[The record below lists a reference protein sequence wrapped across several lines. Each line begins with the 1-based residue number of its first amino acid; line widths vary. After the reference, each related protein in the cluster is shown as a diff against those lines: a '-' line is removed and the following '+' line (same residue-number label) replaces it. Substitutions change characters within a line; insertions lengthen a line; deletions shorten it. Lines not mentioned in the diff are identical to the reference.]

1 VSGGIILVFVDGLGL
16 GSSDPDKNPL
26 VAGSYPTLES
36 LCGDNPM
43 TEASPPVSDE
53 RALFRAI
60 DANLGVSGLPQS
72 GTGQATLFTGINCAE
87 LAGRHFG
94 PFPHSTSRPVIKERN
109 LFMEVEKLT
118 GVKPVFANA
127 YPQRFFR
134 YIERT
139 RRWTVT
145 TLCCTE
151 AGVPLRTGED
161 LRRGEAL
168 SADIAGATWPEPD
181 SDHEVITPIE
191 AGRRLVGL
199 AADRPM
205 TVFEYFATDKA
216 GHAQDFDRA
225 ASALSAL
232 DGLVGGVLASLAP
245 DQTLIVTSDH
255 GNLEDLSVKTHTRNP
270 VPLLARG
277 PAAGYFASVDAL
289 TMVQPAVLSA
299 LRDSRT

>member
-1 VSGGIILVFVDGLGL
+1 
-16 GSSDPDKNPL
+16 
-26 VAGSYPTLES
+26 
-36 LCGDNPM
+36 
-43 TEASPPVSDE
+43 
-53 RALFRAI
+53 
-60 DANLGVSGLPQS
+60 
-72 GTGQATLFTGINCAE
+72 
-87 LAGRHFG
+87 
-94 PFPHSTSRPVIKERN
+94 
-109 LFMEVEKLT
+109 
-118 GVKPVFANA
+118 
-127 YPQRFFR
+127 
-134 YIERT
+134 
-139 RRWTVT
+139 
-145 TLCCTE
+145 
-151 AGVPLRTGED
+151 
-161 LRRGEAL
+161 
-168 SADIAGATWPEPD
+168 
-181 SDHEVITPIE
+181 
-191 AGRRLVGL
+191 
-199 AADRPM
+199 M